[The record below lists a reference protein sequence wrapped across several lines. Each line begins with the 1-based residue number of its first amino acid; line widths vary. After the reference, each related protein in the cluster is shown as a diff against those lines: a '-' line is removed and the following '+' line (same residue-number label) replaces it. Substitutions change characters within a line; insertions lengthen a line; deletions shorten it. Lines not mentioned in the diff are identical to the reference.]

1 MKKPPRGLFITGT
14 DTEVGKTYVA
24 ALIARSLVQAGH
36 RVGVYKPSA
45 SDCVNDGHELVSEDA
60 VVLWDA
66 AGRPLTL
73 DAVCPQRFR
82 AALAPHLSARAEG
95 RSMDVELLR
104 RGLSAWADECDI
116 VVVEGAGGLMS
127 PISDQDY
134 SADLAYEFGYPLVVV
149 AANVLGV
156 INQTLQTLITASCFR
171 DGIPVA
177 GIVLNN
183 SQIFEGDVSIRSNR
197 EEIAR
202 RTPIPVLGE
211 VPYGATEFPEPVD
224 WFALAGSVT
233 ERTGDIDSDLD
244 SGTHFGSETG

>member
-1 MKKPPRGLFITGT
+1 
-14 DTEVGKTYVA
+14 
-24 ALIARSLVQAGH
+24 
-36 RVGVYKPSA
+36 
-45 SDCVNDGHELVSEDA
+45 
-60 VVLWDA
+60 
-66 AGRPLTL
+66 
-73 DAVCPQRFR
+73 
-82 AALAPHLSARAEG
+82 
-95 RSMDVELLR
+95 MDVELLR

-233 ERTGDIDSDLD
+233 ERTGDTDSDLD